1 MERRKDYRHLFRYR
15 LSLRCARTKRVIA
28 DVATD
33 DVSASGL
40 GFYLQESIPNLDLG
54 TTIRGATLR
63 HRARTISMDL
73 LVLHITE
80 NFAGEAVCGCL
91 FYPASDADLRA
102 FKEFLV
108 DAAVLPATS

>member
-40 GFYLQESIPNLDLG
+40 S
-54 TTIRGATLR
+54 
-63 HRARTISMDL
+63 
-73 LVLHITE
+73 
-80 NFAGEAVCGCL
+80 
-91 FYPASDADLRA
+91 LRA
-102 FKEFLV
+102 NHPHGLEVGDKCEVQLFARVVGQNSEDTLV
-108 DAAVLPATS
+108 MATDAVVVRSDPVTAALRFEAPLTY